1 MNFMNGSVPEFM
13 DLVEAIENKEHRSES
28 EKHSREKFKALI
40 SRYLDSLDIDDKLR
54 ERATKYAAGQAIESE
69 ILRPESV
76 DSNELVENQK
86 ILRQVANAVDEGP
99 WLDVVKNQWPSP
111 IAHEIDILIA
121 LMQRPDDR
129 PIMPDTVMYQ
139 YRDAF
144 EVLIKFTASVLLCT
158 LISMGGKH
166 ANWARLSLRNKL
178 STGSWVGL
186 LRDAAR
192 RLGDVPEEVPV
203 EIKNLGLLAKDCIYP
218 AADVFSQIRNEQ
230 IGHGA
235 RVLDLKETTDT
246 VIGCLAK
253 GEFTA
258 AGGTTTKCKA
268 FFPMLE
274 ELVQGNL
281 FSGFHLRLAQED
293 KSEDLSLTGVDA
305 TRQWMHKHEHQYDLG
320 NTTTPL
326 LADLESGES
335 IALSPLVA
343 ARQCKR
349 CLRQDVL
356 LYDSAAIKGE
366 SAKKFDVMDYARGH
380 RSKLGADSASDLVK
394 LFAGLDPY
402 VEQEAAVDHRAMRRA
417 DQSVIEALDSARLDR
432 NYVSPAYLRDSLA
445 EYLNNNSKGV
455 YWLQAPA
462 HIGKTTFALGLLP
475 NSELNEDPIVAR
487 FASQP
492 VCIFHYMIRRE
503 IRSGV
508 LMFMNTL
515 ERQFYDYKLVSDT
528 NRHKAPSIEEVIKD
542 PSPISFVNWINEWRQ
557 FIIKERYLAPD
568 HPFLFVIDGLDEAE
582 PPGLGTDKEASPVE
596 LVPDEEELP
605 KHIKEASPIEL
616 LPNEEQLPEH
626 VYFVLTSR
634 VPDGTDEVPDYLSSY
649 LVPRL
654 APSA

>member
-1 MNFMNGSVPEFM
+1 MNDSVLEFM
-13 DLVEAIENKEHRSES
+13 DLVEAIENQARLSES

-40 SRYLDSLDIDDKLR
+40 SQYLDSLDIDDKLR

-86 ILRQVANAVDEGP
+86 ILRQVANEVDEGP

-121 LMQRPDDR
+121 LMQRPDDH

-144 EVLIKFTASVLLCT
+144 EVLIKFTASVLLCS

-192 RLGDVPEEVPV
+192 RLGDVPEDVPV

-258 AGGTTTKCKA
+258 AGGTKTKCKA

-281 FSGFHLRLAQED
+281 FGGFHLRLAQED
-293 KSEDLSLTGVDA
+293 KSEGLTLTGVDA

-356 LYDSAAIKGE
+356 LYASAAIKGE

-380 RSKLGADSASDLVK
+380 RSKLGADSASDLVE

-432 NYVSPAYLRDSLA
+432 NYISPAYLRDSLA
-445 EYLNNNSKGV
+445 EYLDNNSKGV

-475 NSELNEDPIVAR
+475 NSELNEDPIIAR

-508 LMFMNTL
+508 IMFMNTL
-515 ERQFYDYKLVSDT
+515 HRQLAMLTSDN
-528 NRHKAPSIEEVIKD
+528 NRHAAPGIEEVIKN
-542 PSPISFVNWINEWRQ
+542 PSPISFVNWINQWRQ
-557 FIIKERYLAPD
+557 FVIKEWRLAPD
-568 HPFLFVIDGLDEAE
+568 YPFLFVIDGLDEAE
-582 PPGLGTDKEASPVE
+582 PPGLGTEKEASPVE
-596 LVPDEEELP
+596 LLPDEVELL

-634 VPDGTDEVPDYLSSY
+634 VPDGSDEVPDYLSSY

-654 APSA
+654 APST